1 MLNILFQYLYSNS
14 LRLISGYN
22 NMIPSKAIILVLKNL
37 CLNPSLQ
44 KRTHFKLE
52 TDWKK
57 GFKWYNTKLQHLNEA
72 LNLF

>member
-1 MLNILFQYLYSNS
+1 
-14 LRLISGYN
+14 
-22 NMIPSKAIILVLKNL
+22 MIPSKAIILVLKNL